1 MNFIS
6 EKDVSIIVVLFI
18 LLETL
23 SGCSTPHEHSTTPPL
38 KFHDELDSL
47 RTQTAS
53 SGSTK
58 YTIKKGDTLWKI
70 GYNFGVSPDT
80 IINNNHISDVT
91 KIKPGQVL
99 IIPAGIPSYTK
110 TTPSEKTVL
119 DESEEPFIWPLQGK
133 ILTNFD
139 QWIDGG
145 KSTGIDIEAVN
156 GQSVKASRGG
166 IVALTS
172 DTPDGWGKVI
182 VLQHNDGSYTWYAH
196 TSQILVK
203 KNDTIKQGQVIA
215 MAGSTGRA
223 EQDKLHFKIFLH
235 GVPVNPSYYLQ

>member
-1 MNFIS
+1 MHFIS
-6 EKDVSIIVVLFI
+6 GKDVFIVVILFFF
-18 LLETL
+18 LEALT
-23 SGCSTPHEHSTTPPL
+23 GCSTPHRLNTSPPL
-38 KFHDELDSL
+38 RFHDELDSL
-47 RTQTAS
+47 RTQPS
-53 SGSTK
+53 PPRSTR
-58 YTIKKGDTLWKI
+58 YTIKKGDTIWKI
-70 GYNFGVSPDT
+70 AYNFRVSPDT

-91 KIKPGQVL
+91 NIKPGQVL
-99 IIPAGIPSYTK
+99 IIPAGTQYTK
-110 TTPSEKTVL
+110 TTPSQSTVTNK
-119 DESEEPFIWPLQGK
+119 SEEFFIWPLRGK
-133 ILTNFD
+133 ILTNFN

-145 KSTGIDIEAVN
+145 RSTGIDIKAVN

-196 TSQILVK
+196 NSQLLVQ

-215 MAGSTGRA
+215 KAGSTGRA

-235 GVPVNPSYYLQ
+235 GVPVNPSYHLR